1 MRRFL
6 WGFVLCSPF
15 VLWFLAAVPWLVP
28 VSAQSTK
35 RVTAVEALLELS
47 QSEPVSYRV
56 IKASREG
63 TIEKEINALV
73 PAGCYPILAAG
84 GSGYDNEVT
93 VILECNGRVLK

>member
-15 VLWFLAAVPWLVP
+15 VLWFLAAAPWLVP
-28 VSAQSTK
+28 VAAQP
-35 RVTAVEALLELS
+35 
-47 QSEPVSYRV
+47 EPVSYRV
-56 IKASREG
+56 IKASKEG

-84 GSGYDNEVT
+84 GSAYDNEVT
-93 VILECNGRVLK
+93 IILECNGRALK